1 MSKDGDDF
9 REAAERESVALVGE
23 DILVPPLDLGL
34 SLCHPIPDPPSRAR
48 SALYLIG
55 GLVVGFTGIGA
66 GTLILAIG
74 GSQPGNAAANDWVS
88 LTLGMCCTL
97 GGLAALFGGVFVSRG
112 WVRRQLGERGQPQ
125 SLPDGTKA
133 KPHRIGIEDAAT
145 FEKMKL
151 HPEDEGHLFLDP
163 ARHAVL
169 IEGLSHRYTIFREDL
184 VAMIQV
190 FANGS
195 LGVRIIYYVGDAT
208 LDMTVSQ
215 VDSFKHQ
222 LRAQTIGAKTAPLLS
237 ELRAVLGDDGDD
249 DDDSL

>member
-34 SLCHPIPDPPSRAR
+34 SLCHPVPDPPSRAR
-48 SALYLIG
+48 SALYLTG
-55 GLVVGFTGIGA
+55 GLVVGIAGFGA
-66 GTLILAIG
+66 GPLILVSGA
-74 GSQPGNAAANDWVS
+74 SQPGNAAANDWVL

-97 GGLAALFGGVFVSRG
+97 GGLAALFGGIFLSRG

-125 SLPDGTKA
+125 SFPDGTKA
-133 KPHRIGIEDAAT
+133 KPYRIEIEDAAT
-145 FEKMKL
+145 FEKLKL
-151 HPEDEGHLFLDP
+151 QPEDQGHLFLDP

-169 IEGLSHRYTIFREDL
+169 IEGLSHRYTIFCEDL

-215 VDSFKHQ
+215 SGSLKHH
-222 LRAQTIGAKTAPLLS
+222 LRAQTIGAKTAPLLP
-237 ELRAVLGDDGDD
+237 ELRAVLGDDD